1 MEKLSVSE
9 TVSVVFHS
17 EESDRLWQDG
27 LEAVHVVSGGQ
38 VQLGGIS
45 QNIGYILRHPGAH

>member
-9 TVSVVFHS
+9 TASVVFHS

-27 LEAVHVVSGGQ
+27 LEAVHVVSGQ

-45 QNIGYILRHPGAH
+45 QNIRYILRHPGAH